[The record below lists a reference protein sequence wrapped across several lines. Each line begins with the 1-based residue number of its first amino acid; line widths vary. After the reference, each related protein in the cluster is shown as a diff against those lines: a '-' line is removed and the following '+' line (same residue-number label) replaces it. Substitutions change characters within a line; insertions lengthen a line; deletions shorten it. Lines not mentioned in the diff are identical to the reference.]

1 MNPRGECIKELK
13 QQNFYMQEHGGK
25 HDKYH
30 NDELNY
36 TVTVRR
42 SHFTEDDMRMILQE
56 VKRERRR
63 QGK

>member
-1 MNPRGECIKELK
+1 MNPRGECIKKLK
-13 QQNFYMQEHGGK
+13 EQDFYLQEHGGK

-30 NDELNY
+30 SDELNY
-36 TVTVRR
+36 TVTVMR